1 MDEMKNLVD
10 KLNDY
15 AYRYYVLDTPIISDA
30 EYDKL
35 YDKLV
40 ELEKST
46 GIVLPNSPTQ
56 RVGDTVLSNFKKVT
70 HKMRLYSLDKCQ
82 SKQSLL
88 AWLNDILEKEKNVD
102 FTLEYKFDGLT
113 IVCTYK
119 DGYLKSCAT
128 RGNGTV
134 GEDVTL
140 QVKTIK
146 SVPLSIDF
154 KGELIVQGE
163 GMITLS
169 NLKKFNQKY
178 PNDALKNARNAVSG
192 AIRNLDPKETAK
204 RNLDWFCYNVLYA
217 EGKSFSTQIEM
228 FDFLNKNGFLI
239 SPYKHFKNPNDILKE
254 IDKVDKEKS
263 NLDILIDGMVVKINQ
278 LNLRDEFGY
287 TSKFPKWAM
296 AYKFEAQE
304 LSTILK
310 DVIWQVGR
318 TGKITPIAI
327 IDPVNLSGATIY
339 RATLNNYMDILR
351 KNISIGSRVF
361 VRRSNEVIPEIMGL
375 AEQLE
380 GSKPIIKPKVCPS
393 CKTPLVQIGAL
404 DFCPNSDSCPEQI
417 IDRITH
423 FATRNAM
430 DIEGFRDSTAKL
442 LYDTKLVKDVADLYS
457 LKEDDLLKLPLFKE
471 KKARNLLDAI
481 EKSKDVE
488 LSNFIY
494 SLSILNVGIKT
505 AKDLAKYFRTL
516 DDLKNATEEDL
527 AKIRDI
533 GDVVAHSICEYFSNE
548 KNLSLIDRLLKA
560 GVKIKNSSQAG
571 NNSGI
576 FEGKT
581 FVLTGTLESYTRA
594 EATALIEKNGGQTSS
609 SVSKNTDYVLAGKE
623 AGSKLSKAQSLGIK
637 VIDEQTFKNLLKL

>member
-88 AWLNDILEKEKNVD
+88 AWLNDTLEKEKNVD

-128 RGNGTV
+128 RGNGIV

-375 AEQLE
+375 AEKLE

>member
-88 AWLNDILEKEKNVD
+88 AWLNDTLEKEKNVD

-128 RGNGTV
+128 RGNGIV

-351 KNISIGSRVF
+351 KNVFIGSRVF

>member
-1 MDEMKNLVD
+1 MEEMKQLVE

-15 AYRYYVLDTPIISDA
+15 AYRYYVLDAPVISDA

-40 ELEKST
+40 ALEKQT
-46 GIVLPNSPTQ
+46 GVILPNSPTQ
-56 RVGDTVLSNFKKVT
+56 RVGDTVLSNFQKVT
-70 HKMRLYSLDKCQ
+70 HEVRLYSLDKCQ
-82 SKQSLL
+82 SKEQLL
-88 AWLNDILEKEKNVD
+88 EWMNDVCEKENDVD

-113 IVCTYK
+113 IVCTYEN
-119 DGYLKSCAT
+119 GFLQSCAT
-128 RGNGTV
+128 RGNGIV

-146 SVPLSIDF
+146 SVPLKVNF
-154 KGELIVQGE
+154 KGKLIVQGE

-178 PNDALKNARNAVSG
+178 PDEALKNARNAVSG

-217 EGKSFSTQIEM
+217 ENKQFSSQIEM
-228 FDFLNKNGFLI
+228 FEFLKQNGFLI
-239 SPYKHFKNPNDILKE
+239 SPYKHFKKAQDILDE
-254 IDKVDKEKS
+254 IDKVDKQKS
-263 NLDILIDGMVVKINQ
+263 SLDILIDGMVVKINS
-278 LNLRDEFGY
+278 LKLRDEFGY

-318 TGKITPIAI
+318 TGKVTPIAI
-327 IDPVNLSGATIY
+327 IEPVNLSGATIY

-361 VRRSNEVIPEIMGL
+361 IRRSNEVIPEITGL
-375 AEQLE
+375 AEKLE
-380 GSKPIIKPKVCPS
+380 GSTDIKKPVFCPS
-393 CKTPLVQIGAL
+393 CGTKLVHIGAL
-404 DFCPNSDSCPEQI
+404 DFCPNTDACPEQI

-423 FATRNAM
+423 FASRNAM
-430 DIEGFRDSTAKL
+430 DIEGFRDSTSKL
-442 LYDTKLVKDVADLYS
+442 LYETELVKDVGDLYS
-457 LKEDDLLKLPLFKE
+457 LTEKDLLKLPLFKQ
-471 KKARNLLDAI
+471 KKASNLLRAI

-494 SLSILNVGIKT
+494 ALSILNVGTKT
-505 AKDLAKYFRTL
+505 AKDISKYYRTL
-516 DDLKNATEEDL
+516 DDLKQATEEDL

-533 GDVVAHSICEYFSNE
+533 GDVVAKSIVDYFSNE
-548 KNLSLIDRLLKA
+548 KNLKLIDKLLSA
-560 GVKIKNSSQAG
+560 GIKIKNSTQSG
-571 NNSGI
+571 NSDGI
-576 FEGKT
+576 FAGKT
-581 FVLTGTLESYTRA
+581 FVLTGTLESYTRS
-594 EATALIEKNGGQTSS
+594 EATALIEQNGGQTSS
-609 SVSKNTDYVLAGKE
+609 SVSKNTDYVLAGSE
-623 AGSKLSKAQSLGIK
+623 AGSKLIKAKTLGIE
-637 VIDEQTFKNLLKL
+637 VMDEQTFKKLLKI

>member
-56 RVGDTVLSNFKKVT
+56 RVGDTVLSNFKKVA

-88 AWLNDILEKEKNVD
+88 AWLNDTLEKEKNVD

-128 RGNGTV
+128 RGNGIV

-548 KNLSLIDRLLKA
+548 KNLSLIDRLLKS

>member
-88 AWLNDILEKEKNVD
+88 AWLNDTLEKEKNVD

-128 RGNGTV
+128 RGNGIV

-457 LKEDDLLKLPLFKE
+457 LKEEDLLNLPLFKE

>member
-88 AWLNDILEKEKNVD
+88 AWLNDTLEKEKNVD

-128 RGNGTV
+128 RGNGIV

>member
-70 HKMRLYSLDKCQ
+70 HKIRLYSLDKCQ

-88 AWLNDILEKEKNVD
+88 AWLNDTLEKEKNVD

-128 RGNGTV
+128 RGNGIV

-404 DFCPNSDSCPEQI
+404 DFCPNSD
-417 IDRITH
+417 
-423 FATRNAM
+423 
-430 DIEGFRDSTAKL
+430 IEGFRDSTAKL

-533 GDVVAHSICEYFSNE
+533 GDVVAHSICEYFGNE

>member
-128 RGNGTV
+128 RGNGIV

-457 LKEDDLLKLPLFKE
+457 LKEEDLLNLPLFKE

>member
-56 RVGDTVLSNFKKVT
+56 RVGDTVLSNFKKVA

-88 AWLNDILEKEKNVD
+88 AWLNDTLEKEKNVD

-128 RGNGTV
+128 RGNGIV

-457 LKEDDLLKLPLFKE
+457 LKEEDLLKLPLFKE

-548 KNLSLIDRLLKA
+548 KNLSLIDRLLKS